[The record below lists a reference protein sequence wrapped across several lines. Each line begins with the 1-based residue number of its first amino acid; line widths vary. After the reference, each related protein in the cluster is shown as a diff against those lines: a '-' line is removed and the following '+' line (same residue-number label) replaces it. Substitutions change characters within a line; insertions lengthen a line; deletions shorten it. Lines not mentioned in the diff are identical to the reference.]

1 MTRLCILTSLGRLAL
16 AAAVVAAAGALPAM
30 GQSSSLLGNSNSRRP
45 LTLAT
50 ASWTYQ
56 APPEVKQWKLNDFV
70 TVMVEEKAK
79 MIREGQI
86 DQRKKVEGAMA
97 LNDWIAIDG
106 FAVQPDPQTAGD
118 PKVSGIVDNK
128 YRAQANLSNRDMLE
142 TSIQCTVVDIRPNG
156 TLVIEGHAKVTV
168 DEEDWELSL
177 SGIVRSEDIMP
188 NNTVKSEKL
197 AEKQIVRRSSG
208 QGRDGVRRGWLQ
220 RVFDKF
226 QPF

>member
-1 MTRLCILTSLGRLAL
+1 MTRSMLTRLGSSAL
-16 AAAVVAAAGALPAM
+16 AAAIVTAAGALPALA
-30 GQSSSLLGNSNSRRP
+30 QSSSLLGNSNSRRPP

-56 APPEVKQWKLNDFV
+56 APPEQKQWKLNDFV

-79 MIREGQI
+79 MLREGQI

-106 FAVQPDPQTAGD
+106 FAVQPDPQTEGD
-118 PKVSGIVDNK
+118 PKISGIVDNK
-128 YRAQANLSNRDMLE
+128 YRAQANLSNRDSLE
-142 TSIQCTVVDIRPNG
+142 TTIQCTVVDIRPNG
-156 TLVIEGHAKVTV
+156 TLVLEGHAKVTV

-177 SGIVRSEDIMP
+177 SGIARPDDIMP
-188 NNTVKSEKL
+188 NNTIKSEKL

-220 RVFDKF
+220 RVLDKF

>member
-1 MTRLCILTSLGRLAL
+1 MTRLCNLTSLGRLAL
-16 AAAVVAAAGALPAM
+16 AAAVVAATGTLPAL
-30 GQSSSLLGNSNSRRP
+30 GQSSSLLGNSSSHRQ

-56 APPEVKQWKLNDFV
+56 APAEVKQWKLNDFV
-70 TVMVEEKAK
+70 TVMVDEKSK

-106 FAVQPDPQTAGD
+106 FAVEPDPQTAGD
-118 PKVSGIVDNK
+118 PKISGIVDNK
-128 YRAQANLSNRDMLE
+128 YRAQANLSNSDSLT

-168 DEEDWELSL
+168 DEEDWELSV
-177 SGIVRSEDIMP
+177 SGIVRADDIMP
-188 NNTVKSEKL
+188 NNSVKSEKL

-220 RVFDKF
+220 RVLDKF

>member
-1 MTRLCILTSLGRLAL
+1 MTRPKLKWLGSPAL
-16 AAAVVAAAGALPAM
+16 AALVVATGSLSALA
-30 GQSSSLLGNSNSRRP
+30 QSSSLLGNSNSRRP

-50 ASWTYQ
+50 SSWTYQ
-56 APPEVKQWKLNDFV
+56 APPEQKQWKINDFV
-70 TVMVEEKAK
+70 TVMIEEKSK

-86 DQRKKVEGAMA
+86 DQRKKDEGSTA
-97 LNDWIAIDG
+97 LTDWVQIDG
-106 FAVQPDPQTAGD
+106 WEIQPDPQSAGS
-118 PKVSGIVDNK
+118 PTVAGIVDNK
-128 YRAQANLSNRDMLE
+128 YRAQANLQNRDSLE
-142 TSIQCTVVDIRPNG
+142 TSIQCTVVDVRPNG
-156 TLVIEGHAKVTV
+156 TLVLEGHAKVTV

-177 SGIVRSEDIMP
+177 SGIVRPEDIMP

-220 RVFDKF
+220 RVLDKF

>member
-1 MTRLCILTSLGRLAL
+1 
-16 AAAVVAAAGALPAM
+16 
-30 GQSSSLLGNSNSRRP
+30 
-45 LTLAT
+45 
-50 ASWTYQ
+50 
-56 APPEVKQWKLNDFV
+56 
-70 TVMVEEKAK
+70 
-79 MIREGQI
+79 
-86 DQRKKVEGAMA
+86 
-97 LNDWIAIDG
+97 
-106 FAVQPDPQTAGD
+106 
-118 PKVSGIVDNK
+118 
-128 YRAQANLSNRDMLE
+128 
-142 TSIQCTVVDIRPNG
+142 VVDIRPNG